1 MSEINVEKIMEE
13 IREEVRKKGEQ
24 EYVPGMDEMPV
35 SALRKFDW
43 TVSSAYPVT
52 EGNPLK
58 RIYTKIVSKIV
69 RCALFPMGNRL
80 TQIHEEM
87 AMRMDEMMSMIED
100 QQQEINDLY
109 LRIEEME
116 KK

>member
-43 TVSSAYPVT
+43 TVSSAYQVT

-80 TQIHEEM
+80 TQIHEQM